1 MGFFDSIE
9 QMAVSQI
16 AGQGGQAG
24 IAGALMQAVQEQP
37 GGIAGVLQSFQ
48 QNGLGDHAQA
58 LASGQETS
66 TTPEQVQ
73 QGLAGT
79 GLIESVAQ
87 KAGVSPAVAQI
98 AVTTLLP
105 MVLQHFAPNGQPAS
119 ADAFG
124 GLAQQLLG
132 KLA

>member
-1 MGFFDSIE
+1 
-9 QMAVSQI
+9 
-16 AGQGGQAG
+16 
-24 IAGALMQAVQEQP
+24 VQEQP

-58 LASGQETS
+58 LASGQES
-66 TTPEQVQ
+66 TTTPAQVQ
-73 QGLAGT
+73 QGLAGS

-87 KAGVSPAVAQI
+87 KAGVSPEVAQI

-105 MVLQHFAPNGQPAS
+105 MVLQHFAPNGQAAPAS
-119 ADAFG
+119 AFG
-124 GLAQQLLG
+124 GLAEQLLG

>member
-1 MGFFDSIE
+1 MGLFDSLE

-16 AGQGGQAG
+16 SGQGGQAG
-24 IAGALMQAVQEQP
+24 IASALMQAVQEQP

-58 LASGQETS
+58 LASGQETT
-66 TTPEQVQ
+66 TTPAQVQ

-79 GLIESVAQ
+79 GLIESVAE

-98 AVTTLLP
+98 AVATLLP
-105 MVLQHFAPNGQPAS
+105 LLLQHFAPNGQAAP
-119 ADAFG
+119 ADALG
-124 GLAQQLLG
+124 GLAQQFLG
-132 KLA
+132 KLL